1 MTYIVITFFVLLFL
15 NIYCAK
21 VSHQLFYGNNKVSML
36 EKCQLAADEIA
47 QQDVLSDTGVREAL
61 SRLGS
66 LSVTRT
72 IVTDAYGFTVYDSLG
87 TAEGTYALLPE
98 VVQALDDATWQYG
111 NDAFSWI
118 YQDGNMRSSAAV
130 PVIRYGTITGC
141 VYMTNYDREQGQLLQ
156 SLQSTML
163 QITLILELIIIIFSL
178 AFSKTFSRRLQRV
191 MSSMRII
198 QEGDYSH
205 KLEMGGSDE
214 IALLGNEFDALTERL
229 QISENKR
236 RQFVSDASH
245 ELKTPLA
252 VIMANTE
259 IIASHPDDTVA
270 SQMKWIDNTLAET
283 KRMATLVQDLLF
295 LTKSDDGIKV
305 EMANMDLS
313 DCVQSCVLTNE
324 SLFYENNKFFDSQI
338 EPNIHIDGNEGQ
350 IRQLVT
356 ILLDNANKYAIGSGN
371 ICLTLTAHNKVATLT
386 VTNDSNEVTPEQVAH
401 IFDRFYT
408 LDTSRN
414 KTKGGNGLGLSIAE
428 RIVHT
433 HKGKI
438 TAEYKNGKMTFRA
451 VLPVVRKHNTKSQ

>member
-1 MTYIVITFFVLLFL
+1 MINNLRKKLAITNMVATSIVFI
-15 NIYCAK
+15 
-21 VSHQLFYGNNKVSML
+21 
-36 EKCQLAADEIA
+36 AAAII
-47 QQDVLSDTGVREAL
+47 LMFTNL
-61 SRLGS
+61 SRLDS
-66 LSVTRT
+66 IRLENMQRAMDYPLENSTQEQFAEDF
-72 IVTDAYGFTVYDSLG
+72 TDVVLVVYDLSKPNPVEFLAG
-87 TAEGTYALLPE
+87 RNVDNNFIQHIFQNLPRI
-98 VVQALDDATWQYG
+98 AKSNKLYDD
-111 NDAFSWI
+111 
-118 YQDGNMRSSAAV
+118 SS
-130 PVIRYGTITGC
+130 
-141 VYMTNYDREQGQLLQ
+141 
-156 SLQSTML
+156 
-163 QITLILELIIIIFSL
+163 F
-178 AFSKTFSRRLQRV
+178 RLQYV
-191 MSSMRII
+191 K
-198 QEGDYSH
+198 QP
-205 KLEMGGSDE
+205 
-214 IALLGNEFDALTERL
+214 LGNGVTKIVFYDPSNVKSGMLPL
-229 QISENKR
+229 ISYTIAILVVGMLSYSVISMTLAQSAISPIEESWKKQ
-236 RQFVSDASH
+236 RQFVADASH

-295 LTKSDDGIKV
+295 LAKSDDGVKV

-324 SLFYENNKFFDSQI
+324 SLFYENNKVFDSQI

-371 ICLTLTAHNKVATLT
+371 ICLTLTANNKVATLT
-386 VTNDSNEVTPEQVAH
+386 VTNDSNEVTTEQVAH